1 MKKRLVTID
10 WKDSKVIMIDQ
21 NALPEKLEYKE
32 FTNYEEV
39 AEAIEIMTIRGAPA
53 IGAAAALGLAL
64 AAQSSTEENINH
76 IMKIAAE
83 RLAKTRPT
91 AVNLFWAI
99 ERIRKIFESDLPYR
113 EKKNKIIQEAVK
125 IREED
130 IEINKKMGAFG
141 QQLIDDGDTILTHC
155 NAGGLAT
162 VEYGTALGVIRAAW
176 ENNKKIQVFAD
187 ETRPRL
193 QGAKLTAFELHYEG
207 IPVTVISDNMAGSL
221 MATGKINKI
230 VVGADRIVKTGH
242 VFNKIGT
249 YSVAVLA
256 NYHKIPFYVAA
267 PQSTFDMKKSYD
279 EVIIEE
285 RSPREMTHVGSTCI
299 VPEGVKVINP
309 AFDMTPPELVTAI
322 ITEKGIIYPPYLE
335 NIKEIFR

>member
-10 WKDSKVIMIDQ
+10 WKDGKVIMIDQ
-21 NALPEKLEYKE
+21 NALPNELVYKE
-32 FTNYEEV
+32 YDTYEKV
-39 AEAIEIMTIRGAPA
+39 AVAIEIMTIRGAPA

-64 AAQSSTEENINH
+64 AAQSTTEKNFMEV
-76 IMKIAAE
+76 MKTASD

-99 ERIRKIFESDLPYR
+99 KRIGKITQSDLPYDQKR
-113 EKKNKIIQEAVK
+113 DKIIQEALK

-130 IEINKKMGAFG
+130 IEINKKMGANG
-141 QQLIDDGDTILTHC
+141 EKLIDVGDTVLTHC

-176 ENNKKIQVFAD
+176 ENNKKIQVIAD

-193 QGAKLTAFELHYEG
+193 QGAKLTAFELNYEG
-207 IPVTVISDNMAGSL
+207 IPVKVISDNTAGFL
-221 MATGKINKI
+221 MSQQKINKI

-267 PQSTFDMKKSYD
+267 PLSTIDMEKSYQ
-279 EVIIEE
+279 EVIIENRDAKE
-285 RSPREMTHVGSTCI
+285 VTYCGKTRI
-299 VPEGVKVINP
+299 VPEGVQVENI

-322 ITEKGIIYPPYLE
+322 ITEKKVIYPPYIE
-335 NIKEIFR
+335 NIPKLFS